1 MREVSAAPSL
11 VLSPLIKLVLP
22 EILPSF
28 AVTLSSSVE
37 ILVSGSVA
45 MKLLIMLKSYWIELM
60 SLSAVV
66 TREAR
71 AVTVVLSAL
80 SEVSVTIEAL
90 FARMSLSAVLKSD
103 SILVMVVSMFA
114 R

>member
-1 MREVSAAPSL
+1 MLPSL
-11 VLSPLIKLVLP
+11 
-22 EILPSF
+22 
-28 AVTLSSSVE
+28 AVTLPSRVE

-45 MKLLIMLKSYWIELM
+45 MKVLIGTKSALIATM

-66 TREAR
+66 IREAR

-80 SEVSVTIEAL
+80 SEVSVVMEAV
-90 FARMSLSAVLKSD
+90 FARMSLSAVLKSV
-103 SILVMVVSMFA
+103 SMLVMVVSMLA